1 MIGLLNMFTKY
12 TQINSKCIMNTAS
25 PFYLSACEIN
35 GPYNIIRLI
44 NPDLKKT
51 VYVMFD
57 VHTPLQQQGK
67 CKSVYSLDV
76 DKFLVNEFLRVSND
90 ANHAPVDFMFE
101 QHHNLNTKSDDL
113 LYIGNVDQLFQD
125 IMYHDQPKSISHDIW
140 MLAITPSTLFKNVRV
155 HSIDIR
161 PIIMPNR
168 LKNQVAHH
176 HWDNKYDDGYYWSS
190 KLHGIL
196 VHLYDNIALTIS
208 ALTNKPIHDS
218 QYASVGVDKAD
229 FHSIINKL
237 LHQYNHIN
245 VKEYI
250 NSVISNN
257 VLPRLVQVKDMIETI
272 LKQLDQINPKIPC
285 LFTNDTN
292 DNNVYSWVSVTP
304 HSHKII
310 TTIDSIM
317 LTGFDSII
325 ALMDLYAMRRI
336 LDKDY
341 ITNAVMYTGGHHSN
355 NYINMLVK
363 GFDFII
369 TNASNLGQ
377 YKSTED
383 MMIQVKASKLESP
396 ITLQCSKICGFEKI

>member
-1 MIGLLNMFTKY
+1 
-12 TQINSKCIMNTAS
+12 MNAAS
-25 PFYLSACEIN
+25 PFYLSTCDIN

-57 VHTPLQQQGK
+57 VHTPMLQQNR

-101 QHHNLNTKSDDL
+101 QHSNTKTKSNDQM
-113 LYIGNVDQLFQD
+113 YITNIDQLFQE
-125 IMYHDQPKSISHDIW
+125 IMYYNQIKSAARNMW
-140 MLAITPSTLFKNVRV
+140 QLAITRNKLFENVRV

-161 PIIMPNR
+161 YVLMPLN
-168 LKNQVAHH
+168 LMMDITYEY
-176 HWDNKYDDGYYWSS
+176 WDNIHQDGYYWSS
-190 KLHGIL
+190 ELHGIL
-196 VHLYDNIALTIS
+196 VQLHDNIALIIS
-208 ALTNKPIHDS
+208 ALTNKPIRDS
-218 QYASVGVDKAD
+218 NYAHVGVDKTA
-229 FHSIINKL
+229 FNSIINKL
-237 LHQYNHIN
+237 LHKYNHIN

-257 VLPRLVQVKDMIETI
+257 VLPRLTQVKDMIETI
-272 LKQLDQINPKIPC
+272 LEQLEQINPKISY
-285 LFTNDTN
+285 LFADDTN

-304 HSHKII
+304 HSRKIM
-310 TTIDSIM
+310 TTIDSTLAIA
-317 LTGFDSII
+317 FDSII
-325 ALMDLYAMRRI
+325 ALMDLYAIRRI

-341 ITNAVMYTGGHHSN
+341 ITNAVMYTGGHHSA

-377 YKSTED
+377 YKSVED
-383 MMIQVKASKLESP
+383 MMIQVKASKLELRS
-396 ITLQCSKICGFEKI
+396 TLQCSKICGFEKI